1 MGNKKS
7 LFKKKN
13 VKKRA
18 ISLIVLMIS
27 IVIMI
32 ILATTAVVLVNNS
45 GIFGAGAELDFKNDV
60 SQYNEK
66 VKEKMGYITSST
78 QSGTIVSGDEM
89 ISYVPEINDKYKD
102 KLFILD
108 GKLVLDGAK
117 ASKNEIKW
125 ANEIGVD
132 VSTYVDISGL
142 ELEIGENDIIIK
154 KVNLIGKDS
163 EIKSYKFKID
173 GNDWITSNKGEYT
186 FANLEVGKY
195 YDIYVS
201 LVLKDGSESRE
212 YKKHVKTDVVGDVV
226 SIILSTQNWTKNA
239 LNVKLSYTNDLM
251 DGYKIQYKI
260 SSSNWTDY
268 TESIDKAGGFSVD
281 ENTTIYARLYN
292 DSKKR
297 ETANNF
303 IEIRNIDKTKPTAPT
318 SIEVTSGIN
327 SLKVR
332 ASGAQDDLSGVAG
345 YIYSIDGTKYTTL
358 VKSNEEYTFT
368 DIKANTNKVVY
379 VKAVDSVG
387 NESDAYSKDW
397 STWDAEEK
405 VRMIPS
411 ETNWTNKDV
420 TIALAHQSIPTDYI
434 MQYKIGENGTWQ
446 NGYTIL
452 IKENVDIVYARLYN
466 AKLDDTIGLNSMS
479 VKNIDRLPPE
489 MNKDVDYNPT
499 KNSIITSNLKGIDR
513 GGSGISH
520 YELFIRK
527 HGESNYKSYTTKE
540 NTYTFEGL
548 VKDTLYDI
556 RIRVYDN
563 AGNVSDFVEN
573 SIPTVCTITLDSQ
586 GADSTKEGTKAI
598 YEKYNKG
605 LYDTEDCINE
615 ITSIEIPQKGE
626 YTFDGYYTQTGG
638 KGTKMIDENGNIT
651 SNFNN
656 KYYTSAGT
664 LYASWKSYTIT
675 YNFSEN
681 GGTECTKTSEMV
693 KAGKTLD
700 LTQGPTATKSGWKFI
715 GWNTEVDKRAKL
727 NSIVMERKNIVLYAQ
742 YSKDVTATCN
752 YYGGT
757 SAVTGT
763 MWNKEKSISIKLPQI
778 SNATKDGVTY
788 TKRGWAKEDTANA
801 NIVVNSGA
809 NVTLSDN
816 LTYYANYQS
825 SININIYYC
834 SGDGTNSS
842 SLGNTVDVATASSG
856 RYMNYKGNFV
866 YTSVTLPDVVKNSKG
881 FCGTDYS
888 GISKEKNS
896 TTAATLDTSSTTY
909 YAFYTKDVTLY
920 YYNGSKHTS
929 SVVKR
934 NVTTDA
940 TKYTSKEGSTIPT
953 PASYDGAT
961 FKGWSCRP
969 NVVDAR
975 YFNATAVAVLY
986 AYYQKTI
993 TVSYDKNDGIGTIAP
1008 ASGPKTYIS
1017 KAVSTDTSVALTTL
1031 NPSITVSD
1039 GSGFTRTGYVFSGW
1053 NTKADGTGKNY
1064 AKSEKAEFSESTTLY
1079 AKWTAIGYNIS
1090 YNLQNGTAGTNK
1102 PATAK
1107 YDQVVTISN
1116 PTKTVT
1122 ITGDP
1127 NDTGATITGSP
1138 AKKPQTFAGWTYSGG
1153 NTATALYGTASNA
1166 VTTSWNNASTKVIA
1180 GYFKNLTATNNATVT
1195 MKANWTTAAI
1205 TLPKATKTGYT
1216 VKWYKNT
1223 AGTGTAYG
1231 SGSSYS
1237 PAEGDPA
1244 NITFY
1249 AKATANKYQVI
1260 YNNGDANSGTLPS
1273 NQDVYYDGKVT
1284 LGTNN
1289 MEKNNTS
1296 GYTVTYVKGTAT
1308 GGTLPGVQNQV
1319 VSYTHNGWA
1328 KLKNGSRVYINGETI
1343 SPYKI
1348 DGDLN
1353 LYPSWTATR
1362 GTITLATN
1370 NMTKSNENMGKITF
1384 NYNGNGQA
1392 NTTAYA
1398 YTQYTANGW
1407 VDDDK
1412 KTYTNGKII
1421 TPSSNLTLEPN
1432 FTSTAKSP
1440 TFPTPTRNGYVFD
1453 GWYDSTGKKYAS
1465 YDGEADITVYAH
1477 WTAIGYNIS
1486 YNLQNG
1492 TAGTNKPTTAKYDQV
1507 VTISNPTKTVTIT
1520 GDPNDTG
1527 ATITGSPAKKPQT
1540 FAGWTYSGGNTAT
1553 ALYGT
1558 ASNAVTT
1565 SWNNASTKVIAGY
1578 FKNLTATNNA
1588 TVTMKANWTTAAITL
1603 PKATK
1608 TGYTVKWYKNPAGTG
1623 TAYDGS
1629 ESSYSPAAGDPA
1641 NITFYAK
1648 ATAKKYQVIYN
1659 NGDANSGT
1667 LPSNQDVYYDGKVT
1681 LGTNNMEKNN
1691 TSGYTVTYVKG
1702 TATGGTLPGVQN
1714 QVVSYTHNGWAKL
1727 KNGSRVYINGETISP
1742 YKIDGDL
1749 NLYPSWTATRGTITL
1764 ATNNMT
1770 KSNKNR
1776 GKITFNYN
1784 GNGQASTTAY
1794 AYTQYTANGWVDDD
1808 TTYYTNGK
1816 VITPSS
1822 NLTLEPNFN
1831 SLVKS
1836 PTFPTPKRTGY
1847 VFDGWYDGTG
1857 SSAKKYTSY
1866 YGEED
1871 ITLYAHWTKV
1881 YYQNTSSKKYYVT
1894 LNDAFSDAASGNII
1908 NVIDNATETKSATLA
1923 SGKTVTLNMNSRN
1936 ITFNGAYGIT
1946 NNGTLSMQGSG
1957 TITGSSAHVV
1967 HNVGVLNIATCT
1979 ITNTTNGSTRA
1990 IWNDYTGT
1998 VNMSSGTVSNTV
2010 TSTNMESNTTTPY
2023 AVANGGT
2030 FNLKDGTIASNS
2042 SGKDLQYGV
2051 YTTGTFNMSGGK
2063 IETCGTA
2070 IYMANK
2076 KDTTTNGGTNIT
2088 GGTIRNTST
2097 GRVAVQ
2103 NVSNGTLTISGN
2115 NTISITSTASKGIYL
2130 TGPGKVNITAPNLTV
2145 SGDTNAISNKDTGTI
2160 TISGAATFTATKYA
2174 CVENEGTGSISIGA
2188 GTFNGKTYGINNKS
2202 TGTITV
2208 TGGTIEAS
2216 GGTGISVGGGT
2227 LTLGKDDSS
2236 VSTTNPSITG
2246 SSIGIEGGSI
2256 KAFNFYDGVII
2267 SEGSYGSSMHTTAT
2281 KTPTNYTVQKDDN
2294 GKKAYLRKNRST
2306 LTIDPN
2312 GGSVKVWNPSGATS
2326 YTTVTS
2332 SRPYTNSYD
2341 SKIKLSVPTKKNA
2354 SDTENYTVTYDYA
2367 GATGGNSTKT
2377 SSSAKTT
2384 VTKYT
2389 FNSWSGQG
2397 ATAAP
2402 ITKDTE
2408 NGTTYYYYTFP
2419 KTEAAT
2425 SNYIATYS
2433 QTQTSTYSSVTL
2445 PTPTKTGYTF
2455 GGWYTESGTKA
2466 GAGGASYTPKG
2477 SLTLHASWTINKS
2490 TLTINPA
2497 GGSVKVWSP
2506 SSTSSPVTITS
2517 NTSYKQ
2523 NYNTTLLC
2531 SATKGNTTSPTN
2543 YTVTYNYNGGS
2554 GSTTSATA
2562 KKTVTTS
2569 YTFDSWT
2576 KSSTF
2581 YGTTSNIGNN
2591 QTLYTF
2597 PSNNNV
2603 TSTLTA
2609 KYTSTSSTVNGI
2621 VTLPS
2626 TNTRSGYTFQGWYTA
2641 ASGGTRVGGAGSS
2654 YTVKSNTTLY
2664 AHWSNNSHTHSSGG
2678 NELLTAIPA
2687 GGNYKNYVV
2696 RNYHWSGTW
2705 TCTAGHTHT
2714 SSTSKQG
2721 YYIACIYC
2729 GKSFYDLGMPASDG
2743 RWWCPIDANSK
2754 TGLNLPTN

>member
-1 MGNKKS
+1 MENKKS

-32 ILATTAVVLVNNS
+32 ILATTAIILVNNS

-78 QSGTIVSGDEM
+78 KSGTIVSGDEM
-89 ISYVPEINDKYKD
+89 VSYIPEISDKYKD

-125 ANEIGVD
+125 ANEIGID

-212 YKKHVKTDVVGDVV
+212 YKKHVKTEVVGDVV
-226 SIILSTQNWTKNA
+226 SIILSTQNWTKDA

-303 IEIRNIDKTKPTAPT
+303 IEIKNIDKIKPTVPT
-318 SIEVTSGIN
+318 AIEVTSGIN

-379 VKAVDSVG
+379 AKAVDSVG

-420 TIALAHQSIPTDYI
+420 IIALAHQSIPTDYI

-969 NVVDAR
+969 NVVEAR

-1017 KAVSTDTSVALTTL
+1017 KAVSTDASVALTTL

-1122 ITGDP
+1122 ITGDA
-1127 NDTGATITGSP
+1127 NGTGATITGSP
-1138 AKKPQTFAGWTYSGG
+1138 VSKPQTFAGWTYSGG

-1166 VTTSWNNASTKVIA
+1166 VTTSWNNASTKVKA
-1180 GYFKNLTATNNATVT
+1180 GYFKNLTATNNVTVT

-1244 NITFY
+1244 NIILY
-1249 AKATANKYQVI
+1249 AKATANKYQVV

-1273 NQDVYYDGKVT
+1273 NQDVYYDGSVT

-1289 MEKNNTS
+1289 MKKNNTS
-1296 GYTVTYVKGTAT
+1296 GYTVTYIQGPAT
-1308 GGTLPGVQNQV
+1308 GGTLPAVQNQT
-1319 VSYTHNGWA
+1319 VSYTANGWA
-1328 KLKNGSRVYINGETI
+1328 TSQNGNRVYTNGQMI

-1348 DGDLN
+1348 NSNLS

-1362 GTITLATN
+1362 GTVTLATN
-1370 NMTKSNENMGKITF
+1370 NMTKGNENTGKITF

-1407 VDDDK
+1407 QEA
-1412 KTYTNGKII
+1412 TGGTSFTNGQSI
-1421 TPSSNLTLEPN
+1421 TPTSNYTLVPN
-1432 FTSTAKSP
+1432 FTSIAKSP
-1440 TFPTPTRNGYVFD
+1440 TFPTPTR
-1453 GWYDSTGKKYAS
+1453 
-1465 YDGEADITVYAH
+1465 
-1477 WTAIGYNIS
+1477 
-1486 YNLQNG
+1486 
-1492 TAGTNKPTTAKYDQV
+1492 
-1507 VTISNPTKTVTIT
+1507 
-1520 GDPNDTG
+1520 
-1527 ATITGSPAKKPQT
+1527 
-1540 FAGWTYSGGNTAT
+1540 
-1553 ALYGT
+1553 
-1558 ASNAVTT
+1558 
-1565 SWNNASTKVIAGY
+1565 
-1578 FKNLTATNNA
+1578 
-1588 TVTMKANWTTAAITL
+1588 
-1603 PKATK
+1603 
-1608 TGYTVKWYKNPAGTG
+1608 
-1623 TAYDGS
+1623 
-1629 ESSYSPAAGDPA
+1629 
-1641 NITFYAK
+1641 
-1648 ATAKKYQVIYN
+1648 
-1659 NGDANSGT
+1659 
-1667 LPSNQDVYYDGKVT
+1667 
-1681 LGTNNMEKNN
+1681 
-1691 TSGYTVTYVKG
+1691 
-1702 TATGGTLPGVQN
+1702 
-1714 QVVSYTHNGWAKL
+1714 
-1727 KNGSRVYINGETISP
+1727 
-1742 YKIDGDL
+1742 
-1749 NLYPSWTATRGTITL
+1749 
-1764 ATNNMT
+1764 
-1770 KSNKNR
+1770 
-1776 GKITFNYN
+1776 
-1784 GNGQASTTAY
+1784 
-1794 AYTQYTANGWVDDD
+1794 
-1808 TTYYTNGK
+1808 
-1816 VITPSS
+1816 
-1822 NLTLEPNFN
+1822 
-1831 SLVKS
+1831 
-1836 PTFPTPKRTGY
+1836 TGY
-1847 VFDGWYDGTG
+1847 VFAGWYDGTG
-1857 SSAKKYTSY
+1857 SNAKKYTSY
-1866 YGEED
+1866 NGEDD
-1871 ITLYAHWTKV
+1871 IILYAHWTKV
-1881 YYQNTSSKKYYVT
+1881 YYQNASSGKYYVT
-1894 LNDAFSDAASGNII
+1894 LNEAFSDAASGNII

-1923 SGKTVTLNMNSRN
+1923 SEKELTLNMNSKD
-1936 ITFNGAYGIT
+1936 IKFNGAYGIT
-1946 NNGTLSMQGSG
+1946 NNGTLSIQGSG
-1957 TITGSSAHVV
+1957 TISGSSAHVV
-1967 HNVGVLNIATCT
+1967 HNVGVLNIEGGT
-1979 ITNTTNGSTRA
+1979 ITNTTNGTTRA
-1990 IWNDYTGT
+1990 IWNDDTGT
-1998 VNMSSGTVSNTV
+1998 VNMSSGNVSNTV
-2010 TSTNMESNTTTPY
+2010 TSTDIASNTTTPY

-2030 FNLKDGTIASNS
+2030 FNLKGGEITSTS
-2042 SGKDLQYGV
+2042 SGNDLQYGV
-2051 YTTGTFNMSGGK
+2051 YTTGQFNMSGGA

-2103 NVSNGTLTISGN
+2103 NISNGILTISGN

-2208 TGGTIEAS
+2208 TGGTIDAS
-2216 GGTGISVGGGT
+2216 GGTGISIGSGT

-2246 SSIGIEGGSI
+2246 SSVGVVGGNI

-2267 SEGSYGSSMHTTAT
+2267 SNGSNGTALHITVT
-2281 KTPTNYTVQKDDN
+2281 KTPTNYTVQLDDN

-2312 GGSVKVWNPSGATS
+2312 GGSINIYDPSTSAS

-2332 SRPYTNSYD
+2332 SKSYTKNYD

-2678 NELLTAIPA
+2678 DELLTAIPK

>member
-1 MGNKKS
+1 MENKKS

-32 ILATTAVVLVNNS
+32 ILATTAVILVNNS
-45 GIFGAGAELDFKNDV
+45 GIFGAGAKLDFKNDV

-89 ISYVPEINDKYKD
+89 ISYVPEISDKYKD

-226 SIILSTQNWTKNA
+226 SIILSTQNWTKND

-251 DGYKIQYKI
+251 NGYKIQYKI

-303 IEIRNIDKTKPTAPT
+303 IEIRNIDKIKPTVPT
-318 SIEVTSGIN
+318 AIEVTSGIN

-379 VKAVDSVG
+379 AKAVDSVG

-520 YELFIRK
+520 YEFFIRK

-563 AGNVSDFVEN
+563 AGNVSDFVES

-801 NIVVNSGA
+801 DIVVNSGA

-816 LTYYANYQS
+816 ATYYANYQS
-825 SININIYYC
+825 SMNINIYYC
-834 SGDGTNSS
+834 SGDGTSS
-842 SLGNTVDVATASSG
+842 TSLGNTVEVATASSG

-969 NVVDAR
+969 NVVEAR

-993 TVSYDKNDGIGTIAP
+993 TVSYDKNDGTGTIAP
-1008 ASGPKTYIS
+1008 ASGTKTYIS
-1017 KAVSTDTSVALTTL
+1017 KAVGTTASTALTTL

-1053 NTKADGTGKNY
+1053 NTKADGTGKDY
-1064 AKSEKAEFSESTTLY
+1064 DKGEKAEFSESTTLY
-1079 AKWTAIGYNIS
+1079 AKWTVIGYNIS
-1090 YNLQNGTAGTNK
+1090 YNLQNGTAGSNK
-1102 PATAK
+1102 PTSAK

-1122 ITGDP
+1122 ITGDA
-1127 NDTGATITGSP
+1127 NGTGATITGSP

-1166 VTTSWNNASTKVIA
+1166 VTTSWNNASTKVKA

-1216 VKWYKNT
+1216 VKWYKNI

-1273 NQDVYYDGKVT
+1273 NQDVYYDGSIT

-1289 MEKNNTS
+1289 MKKNNTS

-1308 GGTLPGVQNQV
+1308 GGTLPAVQNQT
-1319 VSYTHNGWA
+1319 VSYTANGWA
-1328 KLKNGSRVYINGETI
+1328 TSQNGSRAYTNGQMI

-1348 DGDLN
+1348 DKDLN

-1362 GTITLATN
+1362 GTVTLATN

-1407 VDDDK
+1407 QK
-1412 KTYTNGKII
+1412 ATGGTSFTNGQSI
-1421 TPSSNLTLEPN
+1421 TPTSNYTLVPN

-1440 TFPTPTRNGYVFD
+1440 TFPTPTR
-1453 GWYDSTGKKYAS
+1453 
-1465 YDGEADITVYAH
+1465 
-1477 WTAIGYNIS
+1477 
-1486 YNLQNG
+1486 
-1492 TAGTNKPTTAKYDQV
+1492 
-1507 VTISNPTKTVTIT
+1507 
-1520 GDPNDTG
+1520 
-1527 ATITGSPAKKPQT
+1527 
-1540 FAGWTYSGGNTAT
+1540 
-1553 ALYGT
+1553 
-1558 ASNAVTT
+1558 
-1565 SWNNASTKVIAGY
+1565 
-1578 FKNLTATNNA
+1578 
-1588 TVTMKANWTTAAITL
+1588 
-1603 PKATK
+1603 
-1608 TGYTVKWYKNPAGTG
+1608 
-1623 TAYDGS
+1623 
-1629 ESSYSPAAGDPA
+1629 
-1641 NITFYAK
+1641 
-1648 ATAKKYQVIYN
+1648 
-1659 NGDANSGT
+1659 
-1667 LPSNQDVYYDGKVT
+1667 
-1681 LGTNNMEKNN
+1681 
-1691 TSGYTVTYVKG
+1691 
-1702 TATGGTLPGVQN
+1702 
-1714 QVVSYTHNGWAKL
+1714 
-1727 KNGSRVYINGETISP
+1727 
-1742 YKIDGDL
+1742 
-1749 NLYPSWTATRGTITL
+1749 
-1764 ATNNMT
+1764 
-1770 KSNKNR
+1770 
-1776 GKITFNYN
+1776 
-1784 GNGQASTTAY
+1784 
-1794 AYTQYTANGWVDDD
+1794 
-1808 TTYYTNGK
+1808 
-1816 VITPSS
+1816 
-1822 NLTLEPNFN
+1822 
-1831 SLVKS
+1831 
-1836 PTFPTPKRTGY
+1836 TGY

-1857 SSAKKYTSY
+1857 SNAKKYTSY
-1866 YGEED
+1866 NGEDD
-1871 ITLYAHWTKV
+1871 IILYAHWTKV
-1881 YYQNTSSKKYYVT
+1881 YYQNASSGKYYVT
-1894 LNDAFSDAASGNII
+1894 LNEAFSDAASGNII

-1923 SGKTVTLNMNSRN
+1923 SEKGLTLNMNSKN

-1946 NNGTLSMQGSG
+1946 NNGTLSIQGSG
-1957 TITGSSAHVV
+1957 TISGSNAHVV
-1967 HNVGVLNIATCT
+1967 HNVGVLNIAVCT
-1979 ITNTTNGSTRA
+1979 ITNKTNGTTRA

-2030 FNLKDGTIASNS
+2030 FNLKGGAITSTS
-2042 SGKDLQYGV
+2042 SGNDLQYGV
-2051 YTTGTFNMSGGK
+2051 YTTGQFNMSGGA
-2063 IETCGTA
+2063 IVTCGTA

-2145 SGDTNAISNKDTGTI
+2145 SGNTNAISNKDTGTI

-2208 TGGTIEAS
+2208 TGGTIDAS

-2227 LTLGKDDSS
+2227 LTLGKDDGS

-2267 SEGSYGSSMHTTAT
+2267 SEGSYGTALHITAT
-2281 KTPTNYTVQKDDN
+2281 KTPTNYTVQQDDN

-2312 GGSVKVWNPSGATS
+2312 GGSVKVWNPSDATS

-2425 SNYIATYS
+2425 SNYIARYS

-2445 PTPTKTGYTF
+2445 PKPTKTGYTF
-2455 GGWYTESGTKA
+2455 GGWYTAASGGTNV
-2466 GAGGASYTPKG
+2466 GGGGGSYTPKG
-2477 SLTLHASWTINKS
+2477 SLTLHAHWTIHKS

-2506 SSTSSPVTITS
+2506 SSASSSVTIKTS
-2517 NTSYKQ
+2517 TSYTQ
-2523 NYNTTLLC
+2523 NYNTKLKC
-2531 SATKGNTTSPTN
+2531 EATKGNTTSSTDYKVTFN
-2543 YTVTYNYNGGS
+2543 YGIGS
-2554 GSTTSATA
+2554 GSVKSSTAT
-2562 KKTVTTS
+2562 KTITYS

-2581 YGTTSNIGNN
+2581 YGSISGNE
-2591 QTLYTF
+2591 YTF
-2597 PSNNNV
+2597 SSSNNV

-2609 KYTSTSSTVNGI
+2609 KYNSTSSTVNGS
-2621 VTLPS
+2621 VYLPAP
-2626 TNTRSGYTFQGWYTA
+2626 NQKSGYTFQGWYTA

-2678 NELLTAIPA
+2678 DELLTAIPE
-2687 GGNYKNYVV
+2687 GGNYKNYVI

-2705 TCTAGHTHT
+2705 TCTAGHKHT
-2714 SSTSKQG
+2714 ASTSKKG

-2743 RWWCPIDANSK
+2743 RWWCPKDANSK
-2754 TGLNLPTN
+2754 TGLNLPTD

>member
-1 MGNKKS
+1 M
-7 LFKKKN
+7 
-13 VKKRA
+13 
-18 ISLIVLMIS
+18 
-27 IVIMI
+27 
-32 ILATTAVVLVNNS
+32 
-45 GIFGAGAELDFKNDV
+45 
-60 SQYNEK
+60 
-66 VKEKMGYITSST
+66 
-78 QSGTIVSGDEM
+78 
-89 ISYVPEINDKYKD
+89 
-102 KLFILD
+102 
-108 GKLVLDGAK
+108 
-117 ASKNEIKW
+117 
-125 ANEIGVD
+125 
-132 VSTYVDISGL
+132 
-142 ELEIGENDIIIK
+142 
-154 KVNLIGKDS
+154 
-163 EIKSYKFKID
+163 
-173 GNDWITSNKGEYT
+173 
-186 FANLEVGKY
+186 EVGKY

-303 IEIRNIDKTKPTAPT
+303 IEIRNIDKIKPTVPT
-318 SIEVTSGIN
+318 AIEVTSGIN

-379 VKAVDSVG
+379 AKAVDSVG

-420 TIALAHQSIPTDYI
+420 IIALAHQSIPTDYI

-563 AGNVSDFVEN
+563 AGNVSDFVES

-1031 NPSITVSD
+1031 NPSITLSD

-1064 AKSEKAEFSESTTLY
+1064 DKSEKAEFLESTTLY
-1079 AKWTAIGYNIS
+1079 AK
-1090 YNLQNGTAGTNK
+1090 
-1102 PATAK
+1102 
-1107 YDQVVTISN
+1107 
-1116 PTKTVT
+1116 
-1122 ITGDP
+1122 
-1127 NDTGATITGSP
+1127 
-1138 AKKPQTFAGWTYSGG
+1138 
-1153 NTATALYGTASNA
+1153 
-1166 VTTSWNNASTKVIA
+1166 
-1180 GYFKNLTATNNATVT
+1180 
-1195 MKANWTTAAI
+1195 
-1205 TLPKATKTGYT
+1205 
-1216 VKWYKNT
+1216 
-1223 AGTGTAYG
+1223 
-1231 SGSSYS
+1231 
-1237 PAEGDPA
+1237 
-1244 NITFY
+1244 
-1249 AKATANKYQVI
+1249 
-1260 YNNGDANSGTLPS
+1260 
-1273 NQDVYYDGKVT
+1273 
-1284 LGTNN
+1284 
-1289 MEKNNTS
+1289 
-1296 GYTVTYVKGTAT
+1296 
-1308 GGTLPGVQNQV
+1308 
-1319 VSYTHNGWA
+1319 
-1328 KLKNGSRVYINGETI
+1328 
-1343 SPYKI
+1343 
-1348 DGDLN
+1348 
-1353 LYPSWTATR
+1353 
-1362 GTITLATN
+1362 
-1370 NMTKSNENMGKITF
+1370 
-1384 NYNGNGQA
+1384 
-1392 NTTAYA
+1392 
-1398 YTQYTANGW
+1398 
-1407 VDDDK
+1407 
-1412 KTYTNGKII
+1412 
-1421 TPSSNLTLEPN
+1421 
-1432 FTSTAKSP
+1432 
-1440 TFPTPTRNGYVFD
+1440 
-1453 GWYDSTGKKYAS
+1453 
-1465 YDGEADITVYAH
+1465 

-1629 ESSYSPAAGDPA
+1629 GSSYSPDAGDPA

-1667 LPSNQDVYYDGKVT
+1667 LPSNQDVYYDGSVT
-1681 LGTNNMEKNN
+1681 LGTNNMKKNN

-1702 TATGGTLPGVQN
+1702 TATGGTLPAVQN
-1714 QVVSYTHNGWAKL
+1714 QTVSYTANGWATSQ
-1727 KNGSRVYINGETISP
+1727 NGNRVYTNGQMISS
-1742 YKIDGDL
+1742 YKINSNL
-1749 NLYPSWTATRGTITL
+1749 SLYPSWTATRGTVTL

-1770 KSNKNR
+1770 KGNENT

-1784 GNGQASTTAY
+1784 GNGQANTTAY
-1794 AYTQYTANGWVDDD
+1794 AYTQYTANGWQEA
-1808 TTYYTNGK
+1808 TGGTSFTNGQS
-1816 VITPSS
+1816 ITPTS
-1822 NLTLEPNFN
+1822 NYTLVPNFT
-1831 SLVKS
+1831 SIAKS
-1836 PTFPTPKRTGY
+1836 PTFPTPTRTGY
-1847 VFDGWYDGTG
+1847 VFAGWYDGTG
-1857 SSAKKYTSY
+1857 SNAKKYTSY
-1866 YGEED
+1866 NGEED

-1990 IWNDYTGT
+1990 IWNDDTGT
-1998 VNMSSGTVSNTV
+1998 VNMSSGNVSNTV
-2010 TSTNMESNTTTPY
+2010 TSTDIASNTTTPY

-2030 FNLKDGTIASNS
+2030 FNLKGGEITSTS
-2042 SGKDLQYGV
+2042 SGNDLQYGV
-2051 YTTGTFNMSGGK
+2051 YTTGQFNMSGGA

-2103 NVSNGTLTISGN
+2103 NISNGILTISGN

-2208 TGGTIEAS
+2208 TGGTIDAS
-2216 GGTGISVGGGT
+2216 GGTGISIGSGT

-2246 SSIGIEGGSI
+2246 SSVGVVGGNI

-2267 SEGSYGSSMHTTAT
+2267 SNGSNGTALHITVT
-2281 KTPTNYTVQKDDN
+2281 KTPTNYTVQLDDN

-2312 GGSVKVWNPSGATS
+2312 GGSINIYDPSTSAS

-2332 SRPYTNSYD
+2332 SKSYTKNYD

>member
-1 MGNKKS
+1 MENKKS

-32 ILATTAVVLVNNS
+32 ILATTAVILVNNS

-89 ISYVPEINDKYKD
+89 ISYVPEISDKYKD

-212 YKKHVKTDVVGDVV
+212 YKKHIKTDVVGDVV

-251 DGYKIQYKI
+251 NGYKIQYKI

-303 IEIRNIDKTKPTAPT
+303 IEIRNIDKIKPTVPT
-318 SIEVTSGIN
+318 AIEVTSGIN

-332 ASGAQDDLSGVAG
+332 ASGAQDGLSGVAG

-379 VKAVDSVG
+379 AKAVDSVG

-563 AGNVSDFVEN
+563 AGNVSDFVES

-700 LTQGPTATKSGWKFI
+700 LTQGPTATKLGWKFI

-801 NIVVNSGA
+801 DIVVNSGA

-816 LTYYANYQS
+816 AIYYANYQS
-825 SININIYYC
+825 SMNINIYYC
-834 SGDGTNSS
+834 SGDGTSS
-842 SLGNTVDVATASSG
+842 TSLGNTVEVATASSG

-953 PASYDGAT
+953 PASYDGTT

-993 TVSYDKNDGIGTIAP
+993 TVSYDKNDGTGTIAP
-1008 ASGPKTYIS
+1008 ASGTKTYIS
-1017 KAVSTDTSVALTTL
+1017 KAVSTDASVALTTL

-1079 AKWTAIGYNIS
+1079 AKWTVIGYNIS
-1090 YNLQNGTAGTNK
+1090 YNLQNGTAGSNK
-1102 PATAK
+1102 PTSAK

-1122 ITGDP
+1122 ITGDA
-1127 NDTGATITGSP
+1127 NGTGATITGSP
-1138 AKKPQTFAGWTYSGG
+1138 VSKPQTFAGWTYSGG

-1166 VTTSWNNASTKVIA
+1166 VTTSWNNASTKVKA

-1205 TLPKATKTGYT
+1205 ILPKVTKTGYT
-1216 VKWYKNT
+1216 VKWYKNI

-1273 NQDVYYDGKVT
+1273 NQDVYYDGSVT

-1289 MEKNNTS
+1289 MKKNNTS

-1308 GGTLPGVQNQV
+1308 GGTLPAVQNQT
-1319 VSYTHNGWA
+1319 VSYTANGWA
-1328 KLKNGSRVYINGETI
+1328 TSQNGNRVYTNGQMI

-1348 DGDLN
+1348 NSNLS
-1353 LYPSWTATR
+1353 LYPSWTATK
-1362 GTITLATN
+1362 GTVTLATN

-1407 VDDDK
+1407 QK
-1412 KTYTNGKII
+1412 ATGGTSFTNGQSI
-1421 TPSSNLTLEPN
+1421 TPTSNYTLVPN

-1440 TFPTPTRNGYVFD
+1440 TFPTPTR
-1453 GWYDSTGKKYAS
+1453 
-1465 YDGEADITVYAH
+1465 
-1477 WTAIGYNIS
+1477 
-1486 YNLQNG
+1486 
-1492 TAGTNKPTTAKYDQV
+1492 
-1507 VTISNPTKTVTIT
+1507 
-1520 GDPNDTG
+1520 
-1527 ATITGSPAKKPQT
+1527 
-1540 FAGWTYSGGNTAT
+1540 
-1553 ALYGT
+1553 
-1558 ASNAVTT
+1558 
-1565 SWNNASTKVIAGY
+1565 
-1578 FKNLTATNNA
+1578 
-1588 TVTMKANWTTAAITL
+1588 
-1603 PKATK
+1603 
-1608 TGYTVKWYKNPAGTG
+1608 
-1623 TAYDGS
+1623 
-1629 ESSYSPAAGDPA
+1629 
-1641 NITFYAK
+1641 
-1648 ATAKKYQVIYN
+1648 
-1659 NGDANSGT
+1659 
-1667 LPSNQDVYYDGKVT
+1667 
-1681 LGTNNMEKNN
+1681 
-1691 TSGYTVTYVKG
+1691 
-1702 TATGGTLPGVQN
+1702 
-1714 QVVSYTHNGWAKL
+1714 
-1727 KNGSRVYINGETISP
+1727 
-1742 YKIDGDL
+1742 
-1749 NLYPSWTATRGTITL
+1749 
-1764 ATNNMT
+1764 
-1770 KSNKNR
+1770 
-1776 GKITFNYN
+1776 
-1784 GNGQASTTAY
+1784 
-1794 AYTQYTANGWVDDD
+1794 
-1808 TTYYTNGK
+1808 
-1816 VITPSS
+1816 
-1822 NLTLEPNFN
+1822 
-1831 SLVKS
+1831 
-1836 PTFPTPKRTGY
+1836 TGY
-1847 VFDGWYDGTG
+1847 VFAGWYDGTG
-1857 SSAKKYTSY
+1857 SNAKKYTSY
-1866 YGEED
+1866 NGEDD
-1871 ITLYAHWTKV
+1871 IILYAHWTKV
-1881 YYQNTSSKKYYVT
+1881 YYQNASSGKYYVT
-1894 LNDAFSDAASGNII
+1894 LNEAFSDAASGNII
-1908 NVIDNATETKSATLA
+1908 NVIDNVIETKSATLA
-1923 SGKTVTLNMNSRN
+1923 SEKGLTLNMNSKN

-1946 NNGTLSMQGSG
+1946 NNGTLSIQGSG
-1957 TITGSSAHVV
+1957 TISGSSAHVV
-1967 HNVGVLNIATCT
+1967 HNVGVLNIAVCT
-1979 ITNTTNGSTRA
+1979 ITNKTNGSTRA

-2030 FNLKDGTIASNS
+2030 FNLKGGAITSTS
-2042 SGKDLQYGV
+2042 SGNDLQYGV
-2051 YTTGTFNMSGGK
+2051 YTTGQFNMSGGT
-2063 IETCGTA
+2063 IVTCGTA

-2145 SGDTNAISNKDTGTI
+2145 SGNTNAISNKDTGTI

-2208 TGGTIEAS
+2208 TGGTIDAS
-2216 GGTGISVGGGT
+2216 GGTGISIGGGT
-2227 LTLGKDDSS
+2227 LTLGKDDGS

-2246 SSIGIEGGSI
+2246 ASIGIEGGSI

-2312 GGSVKVWNPSGATS
+2312 GGSVNIYDPSTSAS

-2332 SRPYTNSYD
+2332 SKSYTRNYD
-2341 SKIKLSVPTKKNA
+2341 SKIKLSVPTKRNA

-2397 ATAAP
+2397 ATAAS
-2402 ITKDTE
+2402 ITKGTE

-2419 KTEAAT
+2419 RTEAAT

-2445 PTPTKTGYTF
+2445 PKPTKTGYTF
-2455 GGWYTESGTKA
+2455 GGWYTAASGGTNV
-2466 GAGGASYTPKG
+2466 GGGGGSYTPKG
-2477 SLTLHASWTINKS
+2477 SLTLHAHWTIHKS

-2506 SSTSSPVTITS
+2506 SSASSSVTIKTS
-2517 NTSYKQ
+2517 TSYTQ
-2523 NYNTTLLC
+2523 NYNTKLKC
-2531 SATKGNTTSPTN
+2531 EATKGNTTSSTDYKVTFN
-2543 YTVTYNYNGGS
+2543 YGIGS
-2554 GSTTSATA
+2554 GSVQSSTAT
-2562 KKTVTTS
+2562 KTITYS

-2581 YGTTSNIGNN
+2581 YGSISGNE
-2591 QTLYTF
+2591 YTF
-2597 PSNNNV
+2597 SSSNNV

-2609 KYTSTSSTVNGI
+2609 KYNSTSSTVNGS
-2621 VTLPS
+2621 VYLPMPNS
-2626 TNTRSGYTFQGWYTA
+2626 KSGYTFQGWYTA
-2641 ASGGTRVGGAGSS
+2641 ASGGTRVGGAGKS

-2678 NELLTAIPA
+2678 DELLTAIPK
-2687 GGNYKNYVV
+2687 GGNYKNYVI

-2705 TCTAGHTHT
+2705 TCTAGHKHT
-2714 SSTSKQG
+2714 ASTSKKG

-2743 RWWCPIDANSK
+2743 RWWCPKDANSK
-2754 TGLNLPTN
+2754 TGLNLPTD

>member
-1 MGNKKS
+1 MENKKS

-32 ILATTAVVLVNNS
+32 ILATTAIILVNNS

-66 VKEKMGYITSST
+66 VKEKMGYITSNT
-78 QSGTIVSGDEM
+78 KSGTIVSGDEM
-89 ISYVPEINDKYKD
+89 VSYVPEISDKYKD

-125 ANEIGVD
+125 ANEIGID

-281 ENTTIYARLYN
+281 ENTIIYARLYN

-303 IEIRNIDKTKPTAPT
+303 IEIRNIDKIKPTVPT
-318 SIEVTSGIN
+318 AIEVTSGIN

-358 VKSNEEYTFT
+358 IKSNEEYTFT

-379 VKAVDSVG
+379 AKAVDSVG

-563 AGNVSDFVEN
+563 AGNVSDFVES

-801 NIVVNSGA
+801 DIVVNSGA

-816 LTYYANYQS
+816 AIYYANYQS
-825 SININIYYC
+825 SMNINIYYC
-834 SGDGTNSS
+834 SGDGTSS
-842 SLGNTVDVATASSG
+842 TSLGNTVEVATASSG

-866 YTSVTLPDVVKNSKG
+866 YTSVTLPDVVKKSKG

-896 TTAATLDTSSTTY
+896 TTAATLDTSSITY

-969 NVVDAR
+969 NVVEAR

-986 AYYQKTI
+986 AYYQKAI
-993 TVSYDKNDGIGTIAP
+993 TVSYDKNDGTGTIAP

-1017 KAVSTDTSVALTTL
+1017 KAVSTDASVALTTL

-1102 PATAK
+1102 PTTAK

-1122 ITGDP
+1122 ITGDA
-1127 NDTGATITGSP
+1127 NGTGATITGSP
-1138 AKKPQTFAGWTYSGG
+1138 VSKPQTFAGWTYSGG

-1166 VTTSWNNASTKVIA
+1166 VTTSWNNASTKVKA
-1180 GYFKNLTATNNATVT
+1180 EYFKNLTATNNATVT

-1249 AKATANKYQVI
+1249 AKATANKYKVV

-1273 NQDVYYDGKVT
+1273 NQDVYYDGNVT

-1289 MEKNNTS
+1289 MKKNNTS
-1296 GYTVTYVKGTAT
+1296 GYTVTYIQGPAT

-1319 VSYTHNGWA
+1319 LAYTANGWA
-1328 KLKNGSRVYINGETI
+1328 TSQNGSRVYTNGQTI

-1348 DGDLN
+1348 NGNLN
-1353 LYPSWTATR
+1353 LYPSWTETR
-1362 GTITLATN
+1362 GSIKLATN
-1370 NMTKSNENMGKITF
+1370 NMTKGNKNMGKITF

-1392 NTTAYA
+1392 ATTAYA

-1407 VDDDK
+1407 QKATDG
-1412 KTYTNGKII
+1412 TSFTNGQSI
-1421 TPSSNLTLEPN
+1421 TPTSNYTLVPN

-1440 TFPTPTRNGYVFD
+1440 AFPTPTR
-1453 GWYDSTGKKYAS
+1453 
-1465 YDGEADITVYAH
+1465 
-1477 WTAIGYNIS
+1477 
-1486 YNLQNG
+1486 
-1492 TAGTNKPTTAKYDQV
+1492 
-1507 VTISNPTKTVTIT
+1507 
-1520 GDPNDTG
+1520 
-1527 ATITGSPAKKPQT
+1527 
-1540 FAGWTYSGGNTAT
+1540 
-1553 ALYGT
+1553 
-1558 ASNAVTT
+1558 
-1565 SWNNASTKVIAGY
+1565 
-1578 FKNLTATNNA
+1578 
-1588 TVTMKANWTTAAITL
+1588 
-1603 PKATK
+1603 
-1608 TGYTVKWYKNPAGTG
+1608 
-1623 TAYDGS
+1623 
-1629 ESSYSPAAGDPA
+1629 
-1641 NITFYAK
+1641 
-1648 ATAKKYQVIYN
+1648 
-1659 NGDANSGT
+1659 
-1667 LPSNQDVYYDGKVT
+1667 
-1681 LGTNNMEKNN
+1681 
-1691 TSGYTVTYVKG
+1691 
-1702 TATGGTLPGVQN
+1702 
-1714 QVVSYTHNGWAKL
+1714 
-1727 KNGSRVYINGETISP
+1727 
-1742 YKIDGDL
+1742 
-1749 NLYPSWTATRGTITL
+1749 
-1764 ATNNMT
+1764 
-1770 KSNKNR
+1770 
-1776 GKITFNYN
+1776 
-1784 GNGQASTTAY
+1784 
-1794 AYTQYTANGWVDDD
+1794 
-1808 TTYYTNGK
+1808 
-1816 VITPSS
+1816 
-1822 NLTLEPNFN
+1822 
-1831 SLVKS
+1831 
-1836 PTFPTPKRTGY
+1836 TGY
-1847 VFDGWYDGTG
+1847 VFAGWYDGTG
-1857 SSAKKYTSY
+1857 SNAKKYTSY
-1866 YGEED
+1866 NGEED

-1894 LNDAFSDAASGNII
+1894 LNDAFSDAASGNTI

-1923 SGKTVTLNMNSRN
+1923 SEKGLTLNMNSKN

-1957 TITGSSAHVV
+1957 TISGSSAHVI
-1967 HNVGVLNIATCT
+1967 HNVGVLNIAGCT
-1979 ITNTTNGSTRA
+1979 ITNTTNGTTRA

-1998 VNMSSGTVSNTV
+1998 VNMSSGNVSNTV
-2010 TSTNMESNTTTPY
+2010 SSTDIASNTTTPY

-2030 FNLKDGTIASNS
+2030 FNLKGGAITSTS
-2042 SGKDLQYGV
+2042 SGNDLQYGV
-2051 YTTGTFNMSGGK
+2051 YTTGQFNMSGGA
-2063 IETCGTA
+2063 IVTCGTA

-2076 KDTTTNGGTNIT
+2076 ANTTTNGGTNIT

-2103 NVSNGTLTISGN
+2103 NISNGTLTISGN

-2145 SGDTNAISNKDTGTI
+2145 SGNTNAISNKDTGTI

-2174 CVENEGTGSISIGA
+2174 CVENEGTGSISIGT

-2208 TGGTIEAS
+2208 TGGTIDAS

-2227 LTLGKDDSS
+2227 LTLGKDDGS

-2312 GGSVKVWNPSGATS
+2312 GGSVKVWNPSDATS

-2397 ATAAP
+2397 ATAAS
-2402 ITKDTE
+2402 ITKGTE

-2445 PTPTKTGYTF
+2445 PKPTKTGYTF

-2477 SLTLHASWTINKS
+2477 SLTLHASWNIHKS

-2506 SSTSSPVTITS
+2506 SSASSSVTIKTS
-2517 NTSYKQ
+2517 TSYTQ
-2523 NYNTTLLC
+2523 NYNTKLKC
-2531 SATKGNTTSPTN
+2531 EATKGNTTSSTDYKVTFN
-2543 YTVTYNYNGGS
+2543 YGIGS
-2554 GSTTSATA
+2554 GSVQSSTAT
-2562 KKTVTTS
+2562 KTITYS

-2576 KSSTF
+2576 KSATF
-2581 YGTTSNIGNN
+2581 YGSISGNE
-2591 QTLYTF
+2591 YTF
-2597 PSNNNV
+2597 SSSNNV

-2609 KYTSTSSTVNGI
+2609 KYNSTSSTVNGS
-2621 VTLPS
+2621 VYLPAPNS
-2626 TNTRSGYTFQGWYTA
+2626 KSGYTFQGWYTA

-2678 NELLTAIPA
+2678 DELLTAVPA

-2705 TCTAGHTHT
+2705 KCTAGHTHT
-2714 SSTSKQG
+2714 ASTSKKG

-2743 RWWCPIDANSK
+2743 RWWCPKDANSK

>member
-1 MGNKKS
+1 MENKKS

-45 GIFGAGAELDFKNDV
+45 GILGAGAELDFKNDV

-78 QSGTIVSGDEM
+78 QSGAIVSGDEM
-89 ISYVPEINDKYKD
+89 VSYVPEISDKYKD

-303 IEIRNIDKTKPTAPT
+303 IEIRNIDKIKPTVPT
-318 SIEVTSGIN
+318 AIEVTSGIN

-379 VKAVDSVG
+379 AKAVDSVG

-563 AGNVSDFVEN
+563 AGNVSDFVES

-700 LTQGPTATKSGWKFI
+700 LTQGPTATKLGWKFI

-801 NIVVNSGA
+801 DIVVNSGA

-816 LTYYANYQS
+816 AIYYANYQS
-825 SININIYYC
+825 SMNINIYYC
-834 SGDGTNSS
+834 SGDGTSS
-842 SLGNTVDVATASSG
+842 TSLGNTVDVATASSG

-934 NVTTDA
+934 NVTTDS

-961 FKGWSCRP
+961 FKGWSWKSDA
-969 NVVDAR
+969 VDAR
-975 YFNATAVAVLY
+975 TFNATAVAVLY

-993 TVSYDKNDGIGTIAP
+993 TVSYDKNDGTGTIAP
-1008 ASGPKTYIS
+1008 ASGTKTYIS
-1017 KAVSTDTSVALTTL
+1017 KAVSTDASVALTTL

-1053 NTKADGTGKNY
+1053 NTKSDGTGKNY

-1079 AKWTAIGYNIS
+1079 AKWTVIGYNIS
-1090 YNLQNGTAGTNK
+1090 YNLQNGTAGSNK
-1102 PATAK
+1102 PTSAK

-1122 ITGDP
+1122 ITGDA
-1127 NDTGATITGSP
+1127 NGTGATITGSP
-1138 AKKPQTFAGWTYSGG
+1138 VSKPQTFAGWTYSGG

-1166 VTTSWNNASTKVIA
+1166 VTTSWNNASTKVKA

-1205 TLPKATKTGYT
+1205 ILPKATKTGYT

-1249 AKATANKYQVI
+1249 AKATANKYQVV

-1273 NQDVYYDGKVT
+1273 NQDVYYDGSIT

-1289 MEKNNTS
+1289 MKKNNTS

-1308 GGTLPGVQNQV
+1308 GGTLPAVQNQT
-1319 VSYTHNGWA
+1319 VSYTANGWA
-1328 KLKNGSRVYINGETI
+1328 TSQNGNRVYTNGQMI

-1348 DGDLN
+1348 NSNLS

-1362 GTITLATN
+1362 GKVTLATN
-1370 NMTKSNENMGKITF
+1370 NMTKDNKNMGKITF

-1398 YTQYTANGW
+1398 YTQFTANGW
-1407 VDDDK
+1407 QKATDG
-1412 KTYTNGKII
+1412 TSFTNGQSI
-1421 TPSSNLTLEPN
+1421 TPTSNYTLVPN

-1440 TFPTPTRNGYVFD
+1440 TFPTPTR
-1453 GWYDSTGKKYAS
+1453 
-1465 YDGEADITVYAH
+1465 
-1477 WTAIGYNIS
+1477 
-1486 YNLQNG
+1486 
-1492 TAGTNKPTTAKYDQV
+1492 
-1507 VTISNPTKTVTIT
+1507 
-1520 GDPNDTG
+1520 
-1527 ATITGSPAKKPQT
+1527 
-1540 FAGWTYSGGNTAT
+1540 
-1553 ALYGT
+1553 
-1558 ASNAVTT
+1558 
-1565 SWNNASTKVIAGY
+1565 
-1578 FKNLTATNNA
+1578 
-1588 TVTMKANWTTAAITL
+1588 
-1603 PKATK
+1603 
-1608 TGYTVKWYKNPAGTG
+1608 
-1623 TAYDGS
+1623 
-1629 ESSYSPAAGDPA
+1629 
-1641 NITFYAK
+1641 
-1648 ATAKKYQVIYN
+1648 
-1659 NGDANSGT
+1659 
-1667 LPSNQDVYYDGKVT
+1667 
-1681 LGTNNMEKNN
+1681 
-1691 TSGYTVTYVKG
+1691 
-1702 TATGGTLPGVQN
+1702 
-1714 QVVSYTHNGWAKL
+1714 
-1727 KNGSRVYINGETISP
+1727 
-1742 YKIDGDL
+1742 
-1749 NLYPSWTATRGTITL
+1749 
-1764 ATNNMT
+1764 
-1770 KSNKNR
+1770 
-1776 GKITFNYN
+1776 
-1784 GNGQASTTAY
+1784 
-1794 AYTQYTANGWVDDD
+1794 
-1808 TTYYTNGK
+1808 
-1816 VITPSS
+1816 
-1822 NLTLEPNFN
+1822 
-1831 SLVKS
+1831 
-1836 PTFPTPKRTGY
+1836 TGY
-1847 VFDGWYDGTG
+1847 VFAGWYDGTG
-1857 SSAKKYTSY
+1857 SNAKKYTSY
-1866 YGEED
+1866 NGEED

-1894 LNDAFSDAASGNII
+1894 LNDAFSDAASGNTI
-1908 NVIDNATETKSATLA
+1908 NVIDNATETKSATLT
-1923 SGKTVTLNMNSRN
+1923 SEKGLTLNMNSKN

-1946 NNGTLSMQGSG
+1946 NNGTLSIQGSG
-1957 TITGSSAHVV
+1957 TISGSNAHVV
-1967 HNVGVLNIATCT
+1967 HNVGVLNIEGGT
-1979 ITNTTNGSTRA
+1979 ITNKTNGTTRA
-1990 IWNDYTGT
+1990 IWNDYKGT

-2030 FNLKDGTIASNS
+2030 FNLKGGAITSTS
-2042 SGKDLQYGV
+2042 SGNDLQYGV
-2051 YTTGTFNMSGGK
+2051 YTTGQFNMSGGA
-2063 IETCGTA
+2063 IVTCGTA

-2088 GGTIRNTST
+2088 GGTIRNAST

-2145 SGDTNAISNKDTGTI
+2145 SGNTNAISNKDTGTI

-2208 TGGTIEAS
+2208 TGGTIDAS

-2227 LTLGKDDSS
+2227 LTLGKDDGS

-2246 SSIGIEGGSI
+2246 SSIGMEGGNI

-2267 SEGSYGSSMHTTAT
+2267 SEGSYGTALHITAT
-2281 KTPTNYTVQKDDN
+2281 KTPTNYTVQQDDN

-2312 GGSVKVWNPSGATS
+2312 GGSVNIYDPSTSAS

-2332 SRPYTNSYD
+2332 SKSYTRNYD

-2408 NGTTYYYYTFP
+2408 NGTIYYYYTFP

-2445 PTPTKTGYTF
+2445 PKPTKTGYNF
-2455 GGWYTESGTKA
+2455 SGWMNQSGVKVGNGGD
-2466 GAGGASYTPKG
+2466 SYTPKG
-2477 SLTLHASWTINKS
+2477 SLTLHASWTIHKS

-2506 SSTSSPVTITS
+2506 SSASSPVTIKTS
-2517 NTSYKQ
+2517 TSYTQ
-2523 NYNTTLLC
+2523 NYNTKLKC
-2531 SATKGNTTSPTN
+2531 EATKGNTTSSADYKVTFN
-2543 YTVTYNYNGGS
+2543 YGIGS
-2554 GSTTSATA
+2554 GSVKSSTAT
-2562 KKTVTTS
+2562 KTITYS

-2576 KSSTF
+2576 KSATF
-2581 YGTTSNIGNN
+2581 YGSISGNE
-2591 QTLYTF
+2591 YTF
-2597 PSNNNV
+2597 SSSNNV

-2609 KYTSTSSTVNGI
+2609 KYNSTSTTVNGS
-2621 VTLPS
+2621 VYLPAPNS
-2626 TNTRSGYTFQGWYTA
+2626 KSGYTFQGWYTA

-2664 AHWSNNSHTHSSGG
+2664 AHWSNNSHIHSSGG
-2678 NELLTAIPA
+2678 DELLTAIPK
-2687 GGNYKNYVV
+2687 GGNYKNYVI

-2705 TCTAGHTHT
+2705 TCTAGHKHT
-2714 SSTSKQG
+2714 ASTSKKG

-2743 RWWCPIDANSK
+2743 RWWCPKDANSK
-2754 TGLNLPTN
+2754 TGLNLPTD

>member
-1 MGNKKS
+1 MENKKS

-13 VKKRA
+13 VKKKA

-89 ISYVPEINDKYKD
+89 VSYVPEISDKYKD

-303 IEIRNIDKTKPTAPT
+303 IEIRNIDKIKPTVPT
-318 SIEVTSGIN
+318 AIEVTSGIN

-379 VKAVDSVG
+379 AKAVDSVG

-563 AGNVSDFVEN
+563 AGNVSDFVES

-700 LTQGPTATKSGWKFI
+700 LTQGPTATKTGWKFI

-801 NIVVNSGA
+801 DIVVNSGA

-816 LTYYANYQS
+816 AIYYANYQS
-825 SININIYYC
+825 SMNINIYYC
-834 SGDGTNSS
+834 SGDGTSS
-842 SLGNTVDVATASSG
+842 TSLGNTVEVATASSG

-896 TTAATLDTSSTTY
+896 TTAATLDTSSTIY

-961 FKGWSCRP
+961 FKGWSGRP
-969 NVVDAR
+969 NVVEAR

-993 TVSYDKNDGIGTIAP
+993 TVSYDKNDGTGTIAP
-1008 ASGPKTYIS
+1008 ASGTKTYIS
-1017 KAVSTDTSVALTTL
+1017 KAVSTDASVALTTL

-1116 PTKTVT
+1116 PIKTVN
-1122 ITGDP
+1122 ITGDA
-1127 NDTGATITGSP
+1127 NGTGATITGSP
-1138 AKKPQTFAGWTYSGG
+1138 VSKPQTFAGWTYSGG

-1166 VTTSWNNASTKVIA
+1166 VTTSWNNASTKVKA

-1249 AKATANKYQVI
+1249 AKATANKYKVV

-1273 NQDVYYDGKVT
+1273 NQDVYYDGNVT

-1289 MEKNNTS
+1289 MKKNNTS
-1296 GYTVTYVKGTAT
+1296 GYTVTYIQGPAT

-1319 VSYTHNGWA
+1319 LAYTANGWA
-1328 KLKNGSRVYINGETI
+1328 TSQNGSRVYTNGQTI

-1348 DGDLN
+1348 NGNLN
-1353 LYPSWTATR
+1353 LYPSWTETR
-1362 GTITLATN
+1362 GTVTLATN
-1370 NMTKSNENMGKITF
+1370 NMKKSNKTMGKITF

-1392 NTTAYA
+1392 ATTAYA
-1398 YTQYTANGW
+1398 YTQFTANGW
-1407 VDDDK
+1407 LDGN
-1412 KTYTNGKII
+1412 TYHANGEKI
-1421 TPSSNLTLEPN
+1421 TPSSNLTLTPN
-1432 FTSTAKSP
+1432 FTSAAKSP
-1440 TFPTPTRNGYVFD
+1440 TFPTPTREGYVF
-1453 GWYDSTGKKYAS
+1453 A
-1465 YDGEADITVYAH
+1465 
-1477 WTAIGYNIS
+1477 
-1486 YNLQNG
+1486 
-1492 TAGTNKPTTAKYDQV
+1492 
-1507 VTISNPTKTVTIT
+1507 
-1520 GDPNDTG
+1520 
-1527 ATITGSPAKKPQT
+1527 
-1540 FAGWTYSGGNTAT
+1540 
-1553 ALYGT
+1553 
-1558 ASNAVTT
+1558 
-1565 SWNNASTKVIAGY
+1565 
-1578 FKNLTATNNA
+1578 
-1588 TVTMKANWTTAAITL
+1588 
-1603 PKATK
+1603 
-1608 TGYTVKWYKNPAGTG
+1608 
-1623 TAYDGS
+1623 
-1629 ESSYSPAAGDPA
+1629 
-1641 NITFYAK
+1641 
-1648 ATAKKYQVIYN
+1648 
-1659 NGDANSGT
+1659 
-1667 LPSNQDVYYDGKVT
+1667 
-1681 LGTNNMEKNN
+1681 
-1691 TSGYTVTYVKG
+1691 
-1702 TATGGTLPGVQN
+1702 
-1714 QVVSYTHNGWAKL
+1714 
-1727 KNGSRVYINGETISP
+1727 
-1742 YKIDGDL
+1742 
-1749 NLYPSWTATRGTITL
+1749 
-1764 ATNNMT
+1764 
-1770 KSNKNR
+1770 
-1776 GKITFNYN
+1776 
-1784 GNGQASTTAY
+1784 
-1794 AYTQYTANGWVDDD
+1794 
-1808 TTYYTNGK
+1808 
-1816 VITPSS
+1816 
-1822 NLTLEPNFN
+1822 
-1831 SLVKS
+1831 
-1836 PTFPTPKRTGY
+1836 
-1847 VFDGWYDGTG
+1847 GWYDGTG
-1857 SSAKKYTSY
+1857 SNAKKYTSY
-1866 YGEED
+1866 NGKDD
-1871 ITLYAHWTKV
+1871 ITLYAHWTEKYILIT
-1881 YYQNTSSKKYYVT
+1881 YYSNGATNVGSEETAGLSSDKTKSTITTTVRWTNRTGANLWNCTSLFSRTGY
-1894 LNDAFSDAASGNII
+1894 AIPSDAQAWILG
-1908 NVIDNATETKSATLA
+1908 SATTGLYINQA
-1923 SGKTVTLNMNSRN
+1923 NQDFTSYFGSNVKTEISL
-1936 ITFNGAYGIT
+1936 
-1946 NNGTLSMQGSG
+1946 
-1957 TITGSSAHVV
+1957 
-1967 HNVGVLNIATCT
+1967 
-1979 ITNTTNGSTRA
+1979 
-1990 IWNDYTGT
+1990 
-1998 VNMSSGTVSNTV
+1998 
-2010 TSTNMESNTTTPY
+2010 Y
-2023 AVANGGT
+2023 ANWQEKELRVYFYPNGGT
-2030 FNLKDGTIASNS
+2030 AKSGHELITTSGDAHVGASKTYNTVKYSNASNFDLYNCTTLFS
-2042 SGKDLQYGV
+2042 RTGYTVPSDAQAWRKDSATSTTYISQAGANLTSYYGSGVVTSIKLYANWV
-2051 YTTGTFNMSGGK
+2051 LATYK
-2063 IETCGTA
+2063 ITLD
-2070 IYMANK
+2070 K
-2076 KDTTTNGGTNIT
+2076 NGGT
-2088 GGTIRNTST
+2088 GGAS
-2097 GRVAVQ
+2097 AVYEWY
-2103 NVSNGTLTISGN
+2103 
-2115 NTISITSTASKGIYL
+2115 SKGIYKESSH
-2130 TGPGKVNITAPNLTV
+2130 TNKITV
-2145 SGDTNAISNKDTGTI
+2145 S
-2160 TISGAATFTATKYA
+2160 SG
-2174 CVENEGTGSISIGA
+2174 NISIP
-2188 GTFNGKTYGINNKS
+2188 TKS
-2202 TGTITV
+2202 NHRFDGYYTAE
-2208 TGGTIEAS
+2208 TGGTQLIN
-2216 GGTGISVGGGT
+2216 GGGLINQAFT
-2227 LTLGKDDSS
+2227 NKYFTSDS
-2236 VSTTNPSITG
+2236 
-2246 SSIGIEGGSI
+2246 
-2256 KAFNFYDGVII
+2256 
-2267 SEGSYGSSMHTTAT
+2267 
-2281 KTPTNYTVQKDDN
+2281 
-2294 GKKAYLRKNRST
+2294 
-2306 LTIDPN
+2306 
-2312 GGSVKVWNPSGATS
+2312 
-2326 YTTVTS
+2326 
-2332 SRPYTNSYD
+2332 
-2341 SKIKLSVPTKKNA
+2341 
-2354 SDTENYTVTYDYA
+2354 
-2367 GATGGNSTKT
+2367 
-2377 SSSAKTT
+2377 
-2384 VTKYT
+2384 
-2389 FNSWSGQG
+2389 
-2397 ATAAP
+2397 
-2402 ITKDTE
+2402 
-2408 NGTTYYYYTFP
+2408 
-2419 KTEAAT
+2419 
-2425 SNYIATYS
+2425 
-2433 QTQTSTYSSVTL
+2433 
-2445 PTPTKTGYTF
+2445 
-2455 GGWYTESGTKA
+2455 
-2466 GAGGASYTPKG
+2466 
-2477 SLTLHASWTINKS
+2477 
-2490 TLTINPA
+2490 
-2497 GGSVKVWSP
+2497 
-2506 SSTSSPVTITS
+2506 
-2517 NTSYKQ
+2517 
-2523 NYNTTLLC
+2523 
-2531 SATKGNTTSPTN
+2531 
-2543 YTVTYNYNGGS
+2543 
-2554 GSTTSATA
+2554 
-2562 KKTVTTS
+2562 
-2569 YTFDSWT
+2569 
-2576 KSSTF
+2576 
-2581 YGTTSNIGNN
+2581 
-2591 QTLYTF
+2591 
-2597 PSNNNV
+2597 
-2603 TSTLTA
+2603 
-2609 KYTSTSSTVNGI
+2609 
-2621 VTLPS
+2621 
-2626 TNTRSGYTFQGWYTA
+2626 
-2641 ASGGTRVGGAGSS
+2641 
-2654 YTVKSNTTLY
+2654 TLY
-2664 AHWSNNSHTHSSGG
+2664 ARWVCTHDFGNYVTAG
-2678 NELLTAIPA
+2678 NENHRRTCKICGLTQTAAHQASNTKCNSTTLVIESLIETNTTRYIYEA
-2687 GGNYKNYVV
+2687 KCSNYNNCKGRVNYY
-2696 RNYHWSGTW
+2696 R
-2705 TCTAGHTHT
+2705 
-2714 SSTSKQG
+2714 K
-2721 YYIACIYC
+2721 I
-2729 GKSFYDLGMPASDG
+2729 SDG
-2743 RWWCPIDANSK
+2743 KLTPGTIMNYSKYYDSNGNLVGVDKCPRVKCSVCGAWFA
-2754 TGLNLPTN
+2754 P

>member
-1 MGNKKS
+1 MENKKS

-89 ISYVPEINDKYKD
+89 ISYVPEISDKYKD

-142 ELEIGENDIIIK
+142 ELEIDENDIIIK

-226 SIILSTQNWTKNA
+226 SIILSTQNWTKND

-251 DGYKIQYKI
+251 NGYKIQYKI

-303 IEIRNIDKTKPTAPT
+303 IEIRNIDKTKPTVPT
-318 SIEVTSGIN
+318 AIEVTSGIN

-379 VKAVDSVG
+379 AKAVDSVG

-563 AGNVSDFVEN
+563 AGNVSDFVES

-693 KAGKTLD
+693 KAGKTLN

-801 NIVVNSGA
+801 DIVVNSGA

-816 LTYYANYQS
+816 ATYYANYQS
-825 SININIYYC
+825 SMNINIYYC
-834 SGDGTNSS
+834 SGDGTSS
-842 SLGNTVDVATASSG
+842 TSLGNTVEVATASSG

-920 YYNGSKHTS
+920 YYNGSKHTL

-969 NVVDAR
+969 NVVEAR

-993 TVSYDKNDGIGTIAP
+993 TVSYDKNDGTGTIAP
-1008 ASGPKTYIS
+1008 ASGTKTYIS
-1017 KAVSTDTSVALTTL
+1017 KAVGTTASTALTTL

-1053 NTKADGTGKNY
+1053 NTKADGTGKDY
-1064 AKSEKAEFSESTTLY
+1064 DKGEKAEFSESTTLY
-1079 AKWTAIGYNIS
+1079 AKWTVIGYNIS
-1090 YNLQNGTAGTNK
+1090 YNLQNGTAGSNK
-1102 PATAK
+1102 PTSAK

-1122 ITGDP
+1122 ITGDA
-1127 NDTGATITGSP
+1127 NGTGATITGSP
-1138 AKKPQTFAGWTYSGG
+1138 VSKPQTFAGWTYSGG

-1166 VTTSWNNASTKVIA
+1166 VTTSWNNASTKVKA

-1195 MKANWTTAAI
+1195 MKANWATAAI
-1205 TLPKATKTGYT
+1205 ILPKATKTGYT

-1273 NQDVYYDGKVT
+1273 NQDVYYDGSVT

-1289 MEKNNTS
+1289 MKKNNTS

-1308 GGTLPGVQNQV
+1308 GGTLPAVQNQT
-1319 VSYTHNGWA
+1319 VSYTANGWA
-1328 KLKNGSRVYINGETI
+1328 TSQNGNRVYTNGQMI

-1348 DGDLN
+1348 NSNLS
-1353 LYPSWTATR
+1353 LYPSWTATK
-1362 GTITLATN
+1362 GTVTLATN

-1407 VDDDK
+1407 QK
-1412 KTYTNGKII
+1412 ATGGTSFTNGQSI
-1421 TPSSNLTLEPN
+1421 TPTSNYTLVPK

-1440 TFPTPTRNGYVFD
+1440 TFPTPTRKGYVF
-1453 GWYDSTGKKYAS
+1453 A
-1465 YDGEADITVYAH
+1465 
-1477 WTAIGYNIS
+1477 
-1486 YNLQNG
+1486 
-1492 TAGTNKPTTAKYDQV
+1492 
-1507 VTISNPTKTVTIT
+1507 
-1520 GDPNDTG
+1520 
-1527 ATITGSPAKKPQT
+1527 
-1540 FAGWTYSGGNTAT
+1540 
-1553 ALYGT
+1553 
-1558 ASNAVTT
+1558 
-1565 SWNNASTKVIAGY
+1565 
-1578 FKNLTATNNA
+1578 
-1588 TVTMKANWTTAAITL
+1588 
-1603 PKATK
+1603 
-1608 TGYTVKWYKNPAGTG
+1608 
-1623 TAYDGS
+1623 
-1629 ESSYSPAAGDPA
+1629 
-1641 NITFYAK
+1641 
-1648 ATAKKYQVIYN
+1648 
-1659 NGDANSGT
+1659 
-1667 LPSNQDVYYDGKVT
+1667 
-1681 LGTNNMEKNN
+1681 
-1691 TSGYTVTYVKG
+1691 
-1702 TATGGTLPGVQN
+1702 
-1714 QVVSYTHNGWAKL
+1714 
-1727 KNGSRVYINGETISP
+1727 
-1742 YKIDGDL
+1742 
-1749 NLYPSWTATRGTITL
+1749 
-1764 ATNNMT
+1764 
-1770 KSNKNR
+1770 
-1776 GKITFNYN
+1776 
-1784 GNGQASTTAY
+1784 
-1794 AYTQYTANGWVDDD
+1794 
-1808 TTYYTNGK
+1808 
-1816 VITPSS
+1816 
-1822 NLTLEPNFN
+1822 
-1831 SLVKS
+1831 
-1836 PTFPTPKRTGY
+1836 
-1847 VFDGWYDGTG
+1847 GWYDGTG
-1857 SSAKKYTSY
+1857 SNAKKYTSY
-1866 YGEED
+1866 NGEDD
-1871 ITLYAHWTKV
+1871 IILYAHWTKV
-1881 YYQNTSSKKYYVT
+1881 YYQNASSGKYYVT
-1894 LNDAFSDAASGNII
+1894 LNEAFSDAASGNII

-1923 SGKTVTLNMNSRN
+1923 SEKGLTLNMNSKN

-1946 NNGTLSMQGSG
+1946 NNGTLSIQGSG
-1957 TITGSSAHVV
+1957 TISGSNAHVV
-1967 HNVGVLNIATCT
+1967 HNVGVLNIAVCT
-1979 ITNTTNGSTRA
+1979 ITNKTNGTTRA

-2030 FNLKDGTIASNS
+2030 FNLKGGAITSTS
-2042 SGKDLQYGV
+2042 SGNDLQYGV
-2051 YTTGTFNMSGGK
+2051 YTTGQFNMSGGA
-2063 IETCGTA
+2063 IVTCGTA

-2145 SGDTNAISNKDTGTI
+2145 SGNTNAISNKDTGTI

-2208 TGGTIEAS
+2208 TGGTIDAS

-2227 LTLGKDDSS
+2227 LTLGKDDGS

-2267 SEGSYGSSMHTTAT
+2267 SEGSYGTALHITAT
-2281 KTPTNYTVQKDDN
+2281 KTPTNYTVQQDDN

-2312 GGSVKVWNPSGATS
+2312 GGSVKVWNPSDATS

-2425 SNYIATYS
+2425 SNYIARYS

-2445 PTPTKTGYTF
+2445 PKPTKTGYTF
-2455 GGWYTESGTKA
+2455 GGWYTAASGGTNV
-2466 GAGGASYTPKG
+2466 GGGGGSYTPKG
-2477 SLTLHASWTINKS
+2477 SLTLHAHWTIHKS

-2506 SSTSSPVTITS
+2506 SSASSSVTIKTS
-2517 NTSYKQ
+2517 TSYTQ
-2523 NYNTTLLC
+2523 NYNTKLKC
-2531 SATKGNTTSPTN
+2531 EATKGNTTSSTDYKVTFN
-2543 YTVTYNYNGGS
+2543 YGIGS
-2554 GSTTSATA
+2554 GSVKSSTAT
-2562 KKTVTTS
+2562 KTITYS

-2581 YGTTSNIGNN
+2581 YGSISGNE
-2591 QTLYTF
+2591 YTF
-2597 PSNNNV
+2597 SSSNNV

-2609 KYTSTSSTVNGI
+2609 KYNSTSSTVNGS
-2621 VTLPS
+2621 VYLPAP
-2626 TNTRSGYTFQGWYTA
+2626 NQKSGYTFQGWYTA

-2678 NELLTAIPA
+2678 DELLTAIPE
-2687 GGNYKNYVV
+2687 GGNYKNYVI

-2705 TCTAGHTHT
+2705 TCTAGHKHT
-2714 SSTSKQG
+2714 ASTSKKG

-2743 RWWCPIDANSK
+2743 RWWCPKDANSK
-2754 TGLNLPTN
+2754 TGLNLPTD

>member
-1 MGNKKS
+1 MENKKS

-226 SIILSTQNWTKNA
+226 SIILSTQNWTKND

-251 DGYKIQYKI
+251 NGYKIQYKI

-303 IEIRNIDKTKPTAPT
+303 IEIRNIDKIKPTVPT
-318 SIEVTSGIN
+318 AIEVTSGIN

-379 VKAVDSVG
+379 AKAVDSVG

-420 TIALAHQSIPTDYI
+420 IIALAHQSIPTDYI

-466 AKLDDTIGLNSMS
+466 AELDDTIGLNSMS

-563 AGNVSDFVEN
+563 AGNVSDFVES

-700 LTQGPTATKSGWKFI
+700 LTQGPTATKSGWEFI

-788 TKRGWAKEDTANA
+788 TQRGWAKEDTANA

-825 SININIYYC
+825 SMNINIYYC

-969 NVVDAR
+969 NVVEAR

-993 TVSYDKNDGIGTIAP
+993 TVSYDKNDGTGTIAP

-1017 KAVSTDTSVALTTL
+1017 KAVSTDASVALTTL

-1122 ITGDP
+1122 ITGDA
-1127 NDTGATITGSP
+1127 NGTGATITGSP

-1166 VTTSWNNASTKVIA
+1166 VTTSWNNASTKVKA

-1216 VKWYKNT
+1216 VKWYKNI

-1244 NITFY
+1244 NIILY
-1249 AKATANKYQVI
+1249 AKATANKYQVV

-1273 NQDVYYDGKVT
+1273 NQDVYYDGSIT

-1289 MEKNNTS
+1289 MKKNNTS

-1308 GGTLPGVQNQV
+1308 GGTLPAVQNQT
-1319 VSYTHNGWA
+1319 VSYTANGWA
-1328 KLKNGSRVYINGETI
+1328 TSQNGNRVYTNGQMI

-1348 DGDLN
+1348 NSNLS

-1362 GTITLATN
+1362 GTVTLATN

-1392 NTTAYA
+1392 NTTAYV

-1407 VDDDK
+1407 QKATDG
-1412 KTYTNGKII
+1412 TSFTNGQSI
-1421 TPSSNLTLEPN
+1421 TPTSNYTLVPK

-1440 TFPTPTRNGYVFD
+1440 TFPTPTRKGYVF
-1453 GWYDSTGKKYAS
+1453 A
-1465 YDGEADITVYAH
+1465 
-1477 WTAIGYNIS
+1477 
-1486 YNLQNG
+1486 
-1492 TAGTNKPTTAKYDQV
+1492 
-1507 VTISNPTKTVTIT
+1507 
-1520 GDPNDTG
+1520 
-1527 ATITGSPAKKPQT
+1527 
-1540 FAGWTYSGGNTAT
+1540 
-1553 ALYGT
+1553 
-1558 ASNAVTT
+1558 
-1565 SWNNASTKVIAGY
+1565 
-1578 FKNLTATNNA
+1578 
-1588 TVTMKANWTTAAITL
+1588 
-1603 PKATK
+1603 
-1608 TGYTVKWYKNPAGTG
+1608 
-1623 TAYDGS
+1623 
-1629 ESSYSPAAGDPA
+1629 
-1641 NITFYAK
+1641 
-1648 ATAKKYQVIYN
+1648 
-1659 NGDANSGT
+1659 
-1667 LPSNQDVYYDGKVT
+1667 
-1681 LGTNNMEKNN
+1681 
-1691 TSGYTVTYVKG
+1691 
-1702 TATGGTLPGVQN
+1702 
-1714 QVVSYTHNGWAKL
+1714 
-1727 KNGSRVYINGETISP
+1727 
-1742 YKIDGDL
+1742 
-1749 NLYPSWTATRGTITL
+1749 
-1764 ATNNMT
+1764 
-1770 KSNKNR
+1770 
-1776 GKITFNYN
+1776 
-1784 GNGQASTTAY
+1784 
-1794 AYTQYTANGWVDDD
+1794 
-1808 TTYYTNGK
+1808 
-1816 VITPSS
+1816 
-1822 NLTLEPNFN
+1822 
-1831 SLVKS
+1831 
-1836 PTFPTPKRTGY
+1836 
-1847 VFDGWYDGTG
+1847 GWYDGTG
-1857 SSAKKYTSY
+1857 SNAKKYTSY
-1866 YGEED
+1866 NGEDD
-1871 ITLYAHWTKV
+1871 IILYAHWTEKYILIT
-1881 YYQNTSSKKYYVT
+1881 YYSNGATNVGSAENAGLSSDKTKSTITTTITWTNRNRHKNSDGTYGEGVNLWNCTSLFSREGY
-1894 LNDAFSDAASGNII
+1894 AIPSDAQAWILGSATTGIYI
-1908 NVIDNATETKSATLA
+1908 NQATQDFTNYFGSNVETKINL
-1923 SGKTVTLNMNSRN
+1923 
-1936 ITFNGAYGIT
+1936 
-1946 NNGTLSMQGSG
+1946 
-1957 TITGSSAHVV
+1957 
-1967 HNVGVLNIATCT
+1967 
-1979 ITNTTNGSTRA
+1979 
-1990 IWNDYTGT
+1990 
-1998 VNMSSGTVSNTV
+1998 
-2010 TSTNMESNTTTPY
+2010 Y
-2023 AVANGGT
+2023 ANWQEKELRVYFYPNGGT
-2030 FNLKDGTIASNS
+2030 AKSGHELITTSGDAHVGASKTYNTVKYSGASDYDLYNCTTLFSRTGYSVPSDAQAWRYNS
-2042 SGKDLQYGV
+2042 S
-2051 YTTGTFNMSGGK
+2051 
-2063 IETCGTA
+2063 
-2070 IYMANK
+2070 
-2076 KDTTTNGGTNIT
+2076 
-2088 GGTIRNTST
+2088 TST
-2097 GRVAVQ
+2097 TYINQ
-2103 NVSNGTLTISGN
+2103 
-2115 NTISITSTASKGIYL
+2115 AS
-2130 TGPGKVNITAPNLTV
+2130 ANLTSYFG
-2145 SGDTNAISNKDTGTI
+2145 SG
-2160 TISGAATFTATKYA
+2160 
-2174 CVENEGTGSISIGA
+2174 V
-2188 GTFNGKTYGINNKS
+2188 
-2202 TGTITV
+2202 V
-2208 TGGTIEAS
+2208 
-2216 GGTGISVGGGT
+2216 
-2227 LTLGKDDSS
+2227 
-2236 VSTTNPSITG
+2236 
-2246 SSIGIEGGSI
+2246 SSI
-2256 KAFNFYDGVII
+2256 
-2267 SEGSYGSSMHTTAT
+2267 
-2281 KTPTNYTVQKDDN
+2281 
-2294 GKKAYLRKNRST
+2294 
-2306 LTIDPN
+2306 
-2312 GGSVKVWNPSGATS
+2312 
-2326 YTTVTS
+2326 
-2332 SRPYTNSYD
+2332 
-2341 SKIKLSVPTKKNA
+2341 KL
-2354 SDTENYTVTYDYA
+2354 YA
-2367 GATGGNSTKT
+2367 
-2377 SSSAKTT
+2377 
-2384 VTKYT
+2384 
-2389 FNSWSGQG
+2389 
-2397 ATAAP
+2397 
-2402 ITKDTE
+2402 
-2408 NGTTYYYYTFP
+2408 
-2419 KTEAAT
+2419 
-2425 SNYIATYS
+2425 
-2433 QTQTSTYSSVTL
+2433 
-2445 PTPTKTGYTF
+2445 
-2455 GGWYTESGTKA
+2455 
-2466 GAGGASYTPKG
+2466 
-2477 SLTLHASWTINKS
+2477 HWTIHKS

-2506 SSTSSPVTITS
+2506 SSASSSVTIKT
-2517 NTSYKQ
+2517 NTSYTQ
-2523 NYNTTLLC
+2523 NYNTKLKC
-2531 SATKGNTTSPTN
+2531 EATKGNTTSSTDYKVTFN
-2543 YTVTYNYNGGS
+2543 YGIGS
-2554 GSTTSATA
+2554 GSVQSSTAT
-2562 KKTVTTS
+2562 KTITYS

-2576 KSSTF
+2576 KSATF
-2581 YGTTSNIGNN
+2581 YGSISGNE
-2591 QTLYTF
+2591 YTF
-2597 PSNNNV
+2597 SSSNNV

-2609 KYTSTSSTVNGI
+2609 KYNSTSSTVNGS
-2621 VTLPS
+2621 VYLPMP
-2626 TNTRSGYTFQGWYTA
+2626 NPKSGYTFQGWYTA

-2678 NELLTAIPA
+2678 DELLTAIPA

-2705 TCTAGHTHT
+2705 KCTAGHTHT
-2714 SSTSKQG
+2714 ASTSKKG
-2721 YYIACIYC
+2721 YYVACIYC

-2743 RWWCPIDANSK
+2743 RWWCPKDANSK
-2754 TGLNLPTN
+2754 TGLNLPTD

>member
-1 MGNKKS
+1 MENKKS

-13 VKKRA
+13 VKKKA

-32 ILATTAVVLVNNS
+32 ILATTAVILVNNS
-45 GIFGAGAELDFKNDV
+45 GILGAGAELDFKNDV

-66 VKEKMGYITSST
+66 VKEKMGYITSNT
-78 QSGTIVSGDEM
+78 KSGTIVSGDEM
-89 ISYVPEINDKYKD
+89 VSYVPEISDKYKD

-125 ANEIGVD
+125 ANEIGID

-154 KVNLIGKDS
+154 KVNLIGKGS

-303 IEIRNIDKTKPTAPT
+303 IEIRNIDKIKPTVPT
-318 SIEVTSGIN
+318 AIEVTSGIN

-379 VKAVDSVG
+379 AKAVDSVG

-466 AKLDDTIGLNSMS
+466 AKLDDTIGLNSMN

-563 AGNVSDFVEN
+563 AGNVSDFVES

-605 LYDTEDCINE
+605 LYDTEECINE

-788 TKRGWAKEDTANA
+788 TQRGWAKEDTANA

-825 SININIYYC
+825 SMNINIYYC

-842 SLGNTVDVATASSG
+842 FLGNTVDVATASSG

-969 NVVDAR
+969 NVVEAR

-986 AYYQKTI
+986 AYYQKDI
-993 TVSYDKNDGIGTIAP
+993 TVSYDKNDGTGTIAP
-1008 ASGPKTYIS
+1008 ASGTKTYIS
-1017 KAVSTDTSVALTTL
+1017 KAVSTDASVALTTL

-1122 ITGDP
+1122 ITGDA
-1127 NDTGATITGSP
+1127 NGTGATITGSP
-1138 AKKPQTFAGWTYSGG
+1138 AKKTQTFAGWTYSGG
-1153 NTATALYGTASNA
+1153 NTATAFYGTASNA
-1166 VTTSWNNASTKVIA
+1166 VTTSWNNASTKVKA

-1205 TLPKATKTGYT
+1205 TLPEATKTGYT

-1244 NITFY
+1244 NIILY
-1249 AKATANKYQVI
+1249 AKAT
-1260 YNNGDANSGTLPS
+1260 P
-1273 NQDVYYDGKVT
+1273 
-1284 LGTNN
+1284 
-1289 MEKNNTS
+1289 
-1296 GYTVTYVKGTAT
+1296 
-1308 GGTLPGVQNQV
+1308 
-1319 VSYTHNGWA
+1319 
-1328 KLKNGSRVYINGETI
+1328 
-1343 SPYKI
+1343 
-1348 DGDLN
+1348 
-1353 LYPSWTATR
+1353 
-1362 GTITLATN
+1362 
-1370 NMTKSNENMGKITF
+1370 
-1384 NYNGNGQA
+1384 
-1392 NTTAYA
+1392 
-1398 YTQYTANGW
+1398 
-1407 VDDDK
+1407 
-1412 KTYTNGKII
+1412 
-1421 TPSSNLTLEPN
+1421 
-1432 FTSTAKSP
+1432 
-1440 TFPTPTRNGYVFD
+1440 
-1453 GWYDSTGKKYAS
+1453 
-1465 YDGEADITVYAH
+1465 
-1477 WTAIGYNIS
+1477 
-1486 YNLQNG
+1486 
-1492 TAGTNKPTTAKYDQV
+1492 
-1507 VTISNPTKTVTIT
+1507 
-1520 GDPNDTG
+1520 
-1527 ATITGSPAKKPQT
+1527 
-1540 FAGWTYSGGNTAT
+1540 
-1553 ALYGT
+1553 
-1558 ASNAVTT
+1558 
-1565 SWNNASTKVIAGY
+1565 
-1578 FKNLTATNNA
+1578 
-1588 TVTMKANWTTAAITL
+1588 
-1603 PKATK
+1603 
-1608 TGYTVKWYKNPAGTG
+1608 
-1623 TAYDGS
+1623 
-1629 ESSYSPAAGDPA
+1629 
-1641 NITFYAK
+1641 
-1648 ATAKKYQVIYN
+1648 KKYQVIYN

-1667 LPSNQDVYYDGKVT
+1667 LPSNQDVYYDGSVT
-1681 LGTNNMEKNN
+1681 LGTNNMKKNN

-1702 TATGGTLPGVQN
+1702 TSTGGTLPGVQN
-1714 QVVSYTHNGWAKL
+1714 QTVSYTANGWATSQ
-1727 KNGSRVYINGETISP
+1727 NGSRVYTNGQTISP
-1742 YKIDGDL
+1742 YKINGNL
-1749 NLYPSWTATRGTITL
+1749 SLYPSWTATRGTVTL
-1764 ATNNMT
+1764 ATNNMK
-1770 KSNKNR
+1770 KSNKTM

-1784 GNGQASTTAY
+1784 GNGQAATTAY
-1794 AYTQYTANGWVDDD
+1794 AYTQFTANGWLDDD
-1808 TTYYTNGK
+1808 KTYYTNGK
-1816 VITPSS
+1816 IITPSS
-1822 NLTLEPNFN
+1822 NLTLTPNFT
-1831 SLVKS
+1831 SAAKS
-1836 PTFPTPKRTGY
+1836 PTFPTPTREGY
-1847 VFDGWYDGTG
+1847 VFAGWYDGKG
-1857 SSAKKYTSY
+1857 SDAKKYTSY
-1866 YGEED
+1866 NGKDD
-1871 ITLYAHWTKV
+1871 ITLYAHWTEKYILIT
-1881 YYQNTSSKKYYVT
+1881 YYSNGATNVGSEETAGLSSDKTKSTITTTITWTNRNRHKNSDGTYGEGVNLWNCTSLFSREGY
-1894 LNDAFSDAASGNII
+1894 AIPSDAQAWILG
-1908 NVIDNATETKSATLA
+1908 SATTGLYINQA
-1923 SGKTVTLNMNSRN
+1923 TQDFTSYFGSNVKTEISL
-1936 ITFNGAYGIT
+1936 
-1946 NNGTLSMQGSG
+1946 
-1957 TITGSSAHVV
+1957 
-1967 HNVGVLNIATCT
+1967 
-1979 ITNTTNGSTRA
+1979 
-1990 IWNDYTGT
+1990 
-1998 VNMSSGTVSNTV
+1998 
-2010 TSTNMESNTTTPY
+2010 Y
-2023 AVANGGT
+2023 ANWQEKELRVYFYPNGGT
-2030 FNLKDGTIASNS
+2030 AKSGHELITTSGDAHVGASKTYNIVKYSGALDYDLYNCTTLFSRTGYSVPSDAQAWRYNS
-2042 SGKDLQYGV
+2042 S
-2051 YTTGTFNMSGGK
+2051 
-2063 IETCGTA
+2063 
-2070 IYMANK
+2070 
-2076 KDTTTNGGTNIT
+2076 
-2088 GGTIRNTST
+2088 TST
-2097 GRVAVQ
+2097 TYINQ
-2103 NVSNGTLTISGN
+2103 
-2115 NTISITSTASKGIYL
+2115 AS
-2130 TGPGKVNITAPNLTV
+2130 ANLTSYFG
-2145 SGDTNAISNKDTGTI
+2145 SG
-2160 TISGAATFTATKYA
+2160 
-2174 CVENEGTGSISIGA
+2174 V
-2188 GTFNGKTYGINNKS
+2188 
-2202 TGTITV
+2202 V
-2208 TGGTIEAS
+2208 
-2216 GGTGISVGGGT
+2216 
-2227 LTLGKDDSS
+2227 
-2236 VSTTNPSITG
+2236 
-2246 SSIGIEGGSI
+2246 SSI
-2256 KAFNFYDGVII
+2256 
-2267 SEGSYGSSMHTTAT
+2267 
-2281 KTPTNYTVQKDDN
+2281 
-2294 GKKAYLRKNRST
+2294 
-2306 LTIDPN
+2306 
-2312 GGSVKVWNPSGATS
+2312 
-2326 YTTVTS
+2326 
-2332 SRPYTNSYD
+2332 
-2341 SKIKLSVPTKKNA
+2341 KL
-2354 SDTENYTVTYDYA
+2354 YA
-2367 GATGGNSTKT
+2367 
-2377 SSSAKTT
+2377 
-2384 VTKYT
+2384 
-2389 FNSWSGQG
+2389 
-2397 ATAAP
+2397 
-2402 ITKDTE
+2402 
-2408 NGTTYYYYTFP
+2408 
-2419 KTEAAT
+2419 
-2425 SNYIATYS
+2425 
-2433 QTQTSTYSSVTL
+2433 
-2445 PTPTKTGYTF
+2445 
-2455 GGWYTESGTKA
+2455 
-2466 GAGGASYTPKG
+2466 
-2477 SLTLHASWTINKS
+2477 HWTIHKS

-2506 SSTSSPVTITS
+2506 SSASSSVTIKT
-2517 NTSYKQ
+2517 NTSYTQ
-2523 NYNTTLLC
+2523 NYNTKLKC
-2531 SATKGNTTSPTN
+2531 EATKGNTTSSTDYKVTFN
-2543 YTVTYNYNGGS
+2543 YGIGS
-2554 GSTTSATA
+2554 GSVQSSTAT
-2562 KKTVTTS
+2562 KTITYS

-2576 KSSTF
+2576 KSATF
-2581 YGTTSNIGNN
+2581 YGSISGNE
-2591 QTLYTF
+2591 YTF
-2597 PSNNNV
+2597 SSSNNV

-2609 KYTSTSSTVNGI
+2609 KYNSTSSTVNGS
-2621 VTLPS
+2621 VYLPIP
-2626 TNTRSGYTFQGWYTA
+2626 NPKSGYTFQGWYTA

-2678 NELLTAIPA
+2678 DELLTAVPA

-2705 TCTAGHTHT
+2705 KCTAGHTHT
-2714 SSTSKQG
+2714 ASTSKKG

-2743 RWWCPIDANSK
+2743 RWWCPKDANSK
-2754 TGLNLPTN
+2754 TGLNLPTD

>member
-1 MGNKKS
+1 MENKKS

-32 ILATTAVVLVNNS
+32 ILATTAVILVNNS
-45 GIFGAGAELDFKNDV
+45 GIFGAGAELNFKNDV

-89 ISYVPEINDKYKD
+89 VSYVPEISDKYKD

-125 ANEIGVD
+125 ANEIGID

-212 YKKHVKTDVVGDVV
+212 YKKHVKTEVVGDVV
-226 SIILSTQNWTKNA
+226 SIILSTQNWTKDA

-332 ASGAQDDLSGVAG
+332 ASGAQDDLSGVTG
-345 YIYSIDGTKYTTL
+345 YIYSIDGTKYTSL

-379 VKAVDSVG
+379 AKAVDSVG

-411 ETNWTNKDV
+411 DTNWTNKDV

-563 AGNVSDFVEN
+563 AGNVSDFVDS

-586 GADSTKEGTKAI
+586 GADSGKEGTKAI

-605 LYDTEDCINE
+605 LYDTEDCTNE

-681 GGTECTKTSEMV
+681 GGNECTKTSEMV
-693 KAGKTLD
+693 KVGKTLD
-700 LTQGPTATKSGWKFI
+700 LTQGPTATKPGWKFI

-778 SNATKDGVTY
+778 SNATKDGVIY
-788 TKRGWAKEDTANA
+788 TPRGWAKEDTANA
-801 NIVVNSGA
+801 DIAVNSGA

-816 LTYYANYQS
+816 ATYYANYQS
-825 SININIYYC
+825 SMNINIYYC

-940 TKYTSKEGSTIPT
+940 TKYTSKEGNTIPT

-961 FKGWSCRP
+961 FKGWSST
-969 NVVDAR
+969 NNAINSES
-975 YFNATAVAVLY
+975 FNATKASVLY
-986 AYYQKTI
+986 AYYQKSITISYNSNGGTGTI
-993 TVSYDKNDGIGTIAP
+993 TP
-1008 ASGPKTYIS
+1008 ASGTKTYIS

-1039 GSGFTRTGYVFSGW
+1039 GSGFTRTGYVLSGW

-1079 AKWTAIGYNIS
+1079 AMWSVKRIKVVFMRNIS
-1090 YNLQNGTAGTNK
+1090 SSDTVTDSQEYTYGVSGQKFSSRGWDNDYTGHNLSGWTDKVSTYSVTNGISSNWINN
-1102 PATAK
+1102 K
-1107 YDQVVTISN
+1107 YDN
-1116 PTKTVT
+1116 PNS
-1122 ITGDP
+1122 ID
-1127 NDTGATITGSP
+1127 S
-1138 AKKPQTFAGWTYSGG
+1138 SG
-1153 NTATALYGTASNA
+1153 NHIVNLYGVWS
-1166 VTTSWNNASTKVIA
+1166 
-1180 GYFKNLTATNNATVT
+1180 
-1195 MKANWTTAAI
+1195 
-1205 TLPKATKTGYT
+1205 
-1216 VKWYKNT
+1216 
-1223 AGTGTAYG
+1223 
-1231 SGSSYS
+1231 
-1237 PAEGDPA
+1237 
-1244 NITFY
+1244 
-1249 AKATANKYQVI
+1249 ANKYTVV
-1260 YNNGDANSGTLPS
+1260 YNGNGATGGTTATS
-1273 NQDVYYDGKVT
+1273 NHTYGVAQKLT
-1284 LGTNN
+1284 
-1289 MEKNNTS
+1289 KNGYTRE
-1296 GYTVTYVKGTAT
+1296 YTVTYNHNYNGSEDIQKTATYSFNNWNTKADGTGKPPYENEESVINLTSVNNGVVNLYATWNSASITYVPTRNDSSGNVYVFTGWYKEATCKNSVTDENGVYIPDGTITTLYAGWKQVYYQNTTSKKYYVTLNDAFSEAEDGNVINVLSNATETTTATLASGKTAKLNMNGKNITFNGAYSVYNLGTLQITGNGTIYGSQTAHTVNNRGTLTISGPTINSKYNSKGVYALYNVGTTTLNSGTITNEAPSGSLDSVTDYSIFAIVNTGTFNMSGGSIISKSAGHVRQYGISSSGKVTISSGTIDTYGTAIYLSGDANKGLEITGGKIKNSGAGAATINNNSNADINISGSNDITITSENGKGIYLAKTGGLNISATKISVTGGSDAISIGSSASNTKVIVTAGTYTGGSTGIKNESTTGEIIVEDGKINGTGTSGTGINIGAGSLTLGVKDSDVSTTNPSITGNSSGITGRSVNFYDGIVVSKGDNGTGLQAPVSDKPDNYSVQYEDSNRIAYLRKNKSTLSIDPGGGSIKVWNPSKASNSSTITATTSYTEEFGKIIKLSTPTKNDSTSTTTLTVTYDYNGAT
-1308 GGTLPGVQNQV
+1308 GG
-1319 VSYTHNGWA
+1319 
-1328 KLKNGSRVYINGETI
+1328 
-1343 SPYKI
+1343 
-1348 DGDLN
+1348 
-1353 LYPSWTATR
+1353 
-1362 GTITLATN
+1362 
-1370 NMTKSNENMGKITF
+1370 
-1384 NYNGNGQA
+1384 
-1392 NTTAYA
+1392 NTTATSSSTKTTVTK
-1398 YTQYTANGW
+1398 YTFNSWVSKGVSDASITSGKENGVTYYFYTFPTTDGATSSYIA
-1407 VDDDK
+1407 
-1412 KTYTNGKII
+1412 TY
-1421 TPSSNLTLEPN
+1421 
-1432 FTSTAKSP
+1432 SP
-1440 TFPTPTRNGYVFD
+1440 TNQITYSSVTLPTPTR
-1453 GWYDSTGKKYAS
+1453 
-1465 YDGEADITVYAH
+1465 
-1477 WTAIGYNIS
+1477 
-1486 YNLQNG
+1486 
-1492 TAGTNKPTTAKYDQV
+1492 
-1507 VTISNPTKTVTIT
+1507 
-1520 GDPNDTG
+1520 
-1527 ATITGSPAKKPQT
+1527 
-1540 FAGWTYSGGNTAT
+1540 
-1553 ALYGT
+1553 
-1558 ASNAVTT
+1558 
-1565 SWNNASTKVIAGY
+1565 
-1578 FKNLTATNNA
+1578 
-1588 TVTMKANWTTAAITL
+1588 
-1603 PKATK
+1603 
-1608 TGYTVKWYKNPAGTG
+1608 TGY
-1623 TAYDGS
+1623 
-1629 ESSYSPAAGDPA
+1629 
-1641 NITFYAK
+1641 I
-1648 ATAKKYQVIYN
+1648 
-1659 NGDANSGT
+1659 
-1667 LPSNQDVYYDGKVT
+1667 
-1681 LGTNNMEKNN
+1681 
-1691 TSGYTVTYVKG
+1691 
-1702 TATGGTLPGVQN
+1702 
-1714 QVVSYTHNGWAKL
+1714 
-1727 KNGSRVYINGETISP
+1727 
-1742 YKIDGDL
+1742 
-1749 NLYPSWTATRGTITL
+1749 
-1764 ATNNMT
+1764 
-1770 KSNKNR
+1770 
-1776 GKITFNYN
+1776 FN
-1784 GNGQASTTAY
+1784 
-1794 AYTQYTANGWVDDD
+1794 
-1808 TTYYTNGK
+1808 
-1816 VITPSS
+1816 
-1822 NLTLEPNFN
+1822 
-1831 SLVKS
+1831 
-1836 PTFPTPKRTGY
+1836 
-1847 VFDGWYDGTG
+1847 GWYDGTNKVG
-1857 SSAKKYTSY
+1857 DGGATYKPINN
-1866 YGEED
+1866 
-1871 ITLYAHWTKV
+1871 ITLKASWTKA
-1881 YYQNTSSKKYYVT
+1881 YYQNASSKKYYVT
-1894 LNDAFSDAASGNII
+1894 LNDAFSDAASGNTI

-1923 SGKTVTLNMNSRN
+1923 PEKGLTLNMNSKN

-1946 NNGTLSMQGSG
+1946 NNGTLSLQGSG
-1957 TITGSSAHVV
+1957 TITGSSAHVI
-1967 HNVGVLNIATCT
+1967 HNVGVLNIAVCT
-1979 ITNTTNGSTRA
+1979 ITNKTNGTTRA

-2010 TSTNMESNTTTPY
+2010 TSTDIASNTTTPY

-2030 FNLKDGTIASNS
+2030 FNLKGGAITSTS
-2042 SGKDLQYGV
+2042 SGSDLQYGV
-2051 YTTGTFNMSGGK
+2051 YTTGQFNMSGGA
-2063 IETCGTA
+2063 IVTCGTA

-2076 KDTTTNGGTNIT
+2076 ANTTTNGGTNIT
-2088 GGTIRNTST
+2088 GGVIRNTSA

-2130 TGPGKVNITAPNLTV
+2130 SGAGNVNITAPNLTV

-2216 GGTGISVGGGT
+2216 GGTGISIGSGT

-2246 SSIGIEGGSI
+2246 SSVGVAGGNI
-2256 KAFNFYDGVII
+2256 KAFDFYDGVI
-2267 SEGSYGSSMHTTAT
+2267 STG
-2281 KTPTNYTVQKDDN
+2281 TNY
-2294 GKKAYLRKNRST
+2294 ST
-2306 LTIDPN
+2306 IHCN
-2312 GGSVKVWNPSGATS
+2312 V
-2326 YTTVTS
+2326 
-2332 SRPYTNSYD
+2332 
-2341 SKIKLSVPTKKNA
+2341 
-2354 SDTENYTVTYDYA
+2354 SD
-2367 GATGGNSTKT
+2367 K
-2377 SSSAKTT
+2377 
-2384 VTKYT
+2384 
-2389 FNSWSGQG
+2389 
-2397 ATAAP
+2397 P
-2402 ITKDTE
+2402 
-2408 NGTTYYYYTFP
+2408 
-2419 KTEAAT
+2419 
-2425 SNYIATYS
+2425 
-2433 QTQTSTYSSVTL
+2433 
-2445 PTPTKTGYTF
+2445 TGYTVV
-2455 GGWYTESGTKA
+2455 YENDTQRTA
-2466 GAGGASYTPKG
+2466 YLAQVY
-2477 SLTLHASWTINKS
+2477 
-2490 TLTINPA
+2490 
-2497 GGSVKVWSP
+2497 
-2506 SSTSSPVTITS
+2506 TITL
-2517 NTSYKQ
+2517 NQWLGTGGTEKIYEE
-2523 NYNTTLLC
+2523 YG
-2531 SATKGNTTSPTN
+2531 KGIYLNSVCTN
-2543 YTVTYNYNGGS
+2543 E
-2554 GSTTSATA
+2554 
-2562 KKTVTTS
+2562 KKML
-2569 YTFDSWT
+2569 
-2576 KSSTF
+2576 
-2581 YGTTSNIGNN
+2581 TTSNGITIPTYKCHAF
-2591 QTLYTF
+2591 QRLLYRNRR
-2597 PSNNNV
+2597 SRR
-2603 TSTLTA
+2603 TA
-2609 KYTSTSSTVNGI
+2609 Y
-2621 VTLPS
+2621 
-2626 TNTRSGYTFQGWYTA
+2626 
-2641 ASGGTRVGGAGSS
+2641 
-2654 YTVKSNTTLY
+2654 
-2664 AHWSNNSHTHSSGG
+2664 
-2678 NELLTAIPA
+2678 
-2687 GGNYKNYVV
+2687 
-2696 RNYHWSGTW
+2696 
-2705 TCTAGHTHT
+2705 
-2714 SSTSKQG
+2714 
-2721 YYIACIYC
+2721 
-2729 GKSFYDLGMPASDG
+2729 
-2743 RWWCPIDANSK
+2743 
-2754 TGLNLPTN
+2754 